1 MDIYNH
7 YRYCSD
13 VNNIIDNINDMLL
26 PPTMYPAC
34 HGKNHALFVVDKTD
48 YILKSLSYDPR
59 IVELG
64 KIAALLHDIGNIA
77 GRWNHALKSAALT
90 TVLMEYPVHLLPDEK
105 AMIIQAVK
113 DHSNGDNIASAI
125 GAALLIADKIDITKK
140 RILPDKILDA
150 WHKNLLEI
158 DDVDICVSDKSITI
172 NYITTELFSKEL
184 LVSEYAKG
192 FNLPIKAAK
201 YLGCDCHFQFNGIE
215 ADLV

>member
-1 MDIYNH
+1 MDTYNH
-7 YRYCSD
+7 YRNCTD

-26 PPTMYPAC
+26 PKNMYTAC
-34 HGKNHALFVVDKTD
+34 HGKNHAMFVVDKVEH
-48 YILKSLSYDPR
+48 ILKSLSYDLR
-59 IVELG
+59 IIELG

-105 AMIIQAVK
+105 MMIIQAVK
-113 DHSNGDNIASAI
+113 DHSNGENISSAV

-140 RILPDKILDA
+140 RILPVKTIDT

-158 DDVDICVSDKSITI
+158 DDVSICVSDKSIII
-172 NYITTELFSKEL
+172 NYITTGLFSKEL
-184 LVSEYAKG
+184 LISEYEKG

-201 YLGCDCHFQFNGIE
+201 YLGCTCYFQFNGIG
-215 ADLV
+215 